1 MRDGGALAHVTD
13 NRLTLSG
20 TPQGFSAPG
29 HAPPEHTRNTIGL
42 LYTPGRLALEH
53 LGSYLPEVA
62 PPPAGPRAHEEAEQ
76 LEQHV
81 HELARRGREPAERL
95 LVHPAAW
102 AEERAARGVGDGR
115 VGAGRR
121 GRRPVDSVEQ
131 RLGGAVPEEDEDC
144 SRGGGGGGIAV
155 MVAAGFEPSFQG
167 VLAFMPSSSS
177 GAAAAR
183 ARRRHGA
190 MAGGAA
196 APASSMA

>member
-53 LGSYLPEVA
+53 LLDLPEVA
-62 PPPAGPRAHEEAEQ
+62 APPAGPRAHEEAEQ

-81 HELARRGREPAERL
+81 HELARRGLQPAERL
-95 LVHPAAW
+95 LVHPAAR
-102 AEERAARGVGDGR
+102 AEECAARGVGDAR

-121 GRRPVDSVEQ
+121 GRRPVDGVEQ

-144 SRGGGGGGIAV
+144 SVPGAEV
-155 MVAAGFEPSFQG
+155 VVA
-167 VLAFMPSSSS
+167 L
-177 GAAAAR
+177 R
-183 ARRRHGA
+183 
-190 MAGGAA
+190 
-196 APASSMA
+196 